1 MADTSAK
8 LANRILV
15 GLAAGLV
22 AGLITLAVGH
32 PVPVVLETMQQVSTA
47 VFDPLGQV
55 FLRLL
60 FFVVV
65 PLVFASLAGGMAQ
78 LGDLSRLGPM
88 AGRTFGLFAINMT
101 VGVALGLMMM
111 NALQPGDY
119 IDEAS
124 RDKMMAA
131 YGGDAARHVA
141 TSEANKG
148 FTLMTVVEMFMPR
161 NLVGSVAGFTR
172 GGIGEVLPLILFAL
186 LVGAAATRLGPES
199 RARARAGF
207 ETITQLMT
215 GVVGFALRLAPYA
228 VPAMI
233 YSVVVRIGLEFVVA
247 LAVFVLGTLGVL
259 ALHLFGTMSV
269 LLKVFSRRWKPPAF
283 FKATRAVLIT
293 AFSTSSSA
301 ATLAASMTVAR
312 DTLKVSPS
320 TAGFVLP
327 LGATMNMSG
336 TALFEGCVVLFVAQ
350 VFGVELSLVEQLTLL
365 LLAVL
370 SAVAVAGI
378 PGGSLPLIAG
388 LCATF
393 GIPPEGIGLVLGVDR
408 LLDMA
413 RTTVNVGADL
423 VTTVIVDESAGGSD
437 EGANA
442 RGSGPRDGVF

>member
-32 PVPVVLETMQQVSTA
+32 YVPVVLETMQQVSVA

-78 LGDLSRLGPM
+78 LGDLSRLGPL

-101 VGVALGLMMM
+101 VGVALGLLMM

-119 IDEAS
+119 ISEEAQA
-124 RDKMMAA
+124 KMMAV
-131 YGGDAARHVA
+131 YETDAARHVA
-141 TSEANKG
+141 TSEGNKG
-148 FTLMTVVEMFMPR
+148 FTLMTVVDMFMPR
-161 NLVGSVAGFTR
+161 NLLGTVSGFTR

-199 RARARAGF
+199 RARAQAGF
-207 ETITQLMT
+207 ETITELMT

-247 LAVFVLGTLGVL
+247 LSVFVVGTLGVL

-269 LLKVFSRRWKPPAF
+269 LLKVFSKRWKPLAF

-312 DTLKVSPS
+312 DTLKVSPG

-350 VFGVELSLVEQLTLL
+350 VFGVELSVVEQLTLL

-413 RTTVNVGADL
+413 RTTTNVGADL
-423 VTTVIVDESAGGSD
+423 VAAVIVDEHA
-437 EGANA
+437 ENA
-442 RGSGPRDGVF
+442 DVMNEAEARADR